1 MTATNYRTVYHRD
14 GSVTYWSVY
23 RQQWVRRTDWVP
35 MSELAAMTRDERN
48 RVIKHLARAI

>member
-48 RVIKHLARAI
+48 RVIKHLARAV